1 MNKEYYNFIRRK
13 GYVYSKDNMG
23 YYFDLD
29 DTKFSIIK
37 NGPYMQCF
45 YNKKINNSWKLQ
57 SCSQHMIDIDKCFLW
72 IINIINESN
81 K

>member
-45 YNKKINNSWKLQ
+45 
-57 SCSQHMIDIDKCFLW
+57 
-72 IINIINESN
+72 
-81 K
+81 